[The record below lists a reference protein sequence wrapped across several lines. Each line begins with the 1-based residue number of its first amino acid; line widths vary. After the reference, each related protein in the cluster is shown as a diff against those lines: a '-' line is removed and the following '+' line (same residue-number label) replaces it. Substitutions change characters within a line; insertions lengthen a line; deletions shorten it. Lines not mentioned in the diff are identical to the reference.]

1 MKNIIIIFFCMFMLM
16 FQATAQ
22 NHADVKEIEV
32 SGIVLDSNKD
42 PLIGANIVV
51 KNVLGLGVIT
61 NIDGKFKIKVELYQ
75 RLIVSYIGFESQ
87 EILIKDKKTL
97 TVIMQE
103 SKSSV
108 LDEVVITGTGE
119 QKKITVTGAVSSANI
134 AHLNVSPSGNLVN
147 ALAGNV
153 PGVLSMQ
160 SSGAP
165 GQNTSEFWIRGISTF
180 GAKTSALVLVDGFER
195 DMDDISIEDIES
207 FQVLK
212 DASETAIYGAR
223 GANGVVLITTKH
235 GKPSKIT
242 ISAKAETSY
251 NTRTI
256 TPEFIDGP
264 TYASLI
270 NEARITRN
278 EEPVYQPDEL
288 YILKNGLDPDLL
300 PNVDWMD
307 EILKKGAM
315 TYKASLNITG
325 GSTNTRYFVSAS
337 YVEEEGMY
345 KTDKEI
351 EKQYNTNANARRWN
365 YRMNADID
373 ITKSTLLNVGI
384 SGMLKKVNDTGRGSS
399 LVWNSL
405 MGQTPVSIPKVYSN
419 GYFPASEYNENYR
432 DNPWIASTQ
441 TGYRQNWTN
450 QIQTNVTLNQKLD
463 FITEGLKFIGRFGYD
478 TNNSNYINKLKAP
491 ERWKAERFRDSE
503 GNLVFKRLNEE
514 QKMTQSAGGSG
525 DRHEFFEAELHYNRV
540 FNKHHHVGSVLKY
553 NQDSKIR
560 TYNLGDDLKNS
571 VPVRHQGFSG
581 RFTYNW
587 KYRYFVNFNFGYTGS
602 ENFAVGNQFGF
613 FPAFSMAWNIAE
625 EPFIQNNFKW
635 LNMFKVRYSWGKVGN
650 DNVSVRFPYMYT
662 IGSFKNYQWAD
673 FGFNQSY
680 NGLTYTSVASNG
692 ISWEIA
698 KKHDIGLD
706 LVLFNERFSLTVDY
720 FNEKRTGIFMSR
732 GSLPLTVGLY
742 DGDKPYANVG
752 SVINRG
758 WDGNFS
764 FNQNIGNV
772 SLTIRANATYSDNEI
787 LEKDEGHKLYPYLY
801 ETGFSVSQS
810 RGLIALGLFKDWD
823 DIRNSPTQNTWGSV
837 EPGDIKYKDV
847 NGDGV
852 INNNDRVAVGNT
864 NRPSFVYGMGI
875 SANWKG
881 LDASVHFQGTGKSSF
896 FINGVLV
903 HPFSRGTW
911 GNVSTDVVN
920 SSRWIS
926 RDISGDPATENPN
939 AVYPRLK
946 FGGENNVNNN
956 QYSTHWLRNGSY
968 LRLKTVEIGYTL
980 PKNIVSKIRF
990 SKIRLFFTG
999 TNLLTFSKFKL
1010 WDPEPRSNDG
1020 SFYPITKSVTFGL
1033 NISL

>member
-1 MKNIIIIFFCMFMLM
+1 
-16 FQATAQ
+16 
-22 NHADVKEIEV
+22 
-32 SGIVLDSNKD
+32 
-42 PLIGANIVV
+42 
-51 KNVLGLGVIT
+51 
-61 NIDGKFKIKVELYQ
+61 
-75 RLIVSYIGFESQ
+75 
-87 EILIKDKKTL
+87 
-97 TVIMQE
+97 
-103 SKSSV
+103 
-108 LDEVVITGTGE
+108 
-119 QKKITVTGAVSSANI
+119 
-134 AHLNVSPSGNLVN
+134 
-147 ALAGNV
+147 
-153 PGVLSMQ
+153 
-160 SSGAP
+160 
-165 GQNTSEFWIRGISTF
+165 
-180 GAKTSALVLVDGFER
+180 
-195 DMDDISIEDIES
+195 
-207 FQVLK
+207 
-212 DASETAIYGAR
+212 
-223 GANGVVLITTKH
+223 
-235 GKPSKIT
+235 
-242 ISAKAETSY
+242 
-251 NTRTI
+251 
-256 TPEFIDGP
+256 
-264 TYASLI
+264 
-270 NEARITRN
+270 
-278 EEPVYQPDEL
+278 
-288 YILKNGLDPDLL
+288 
-300 PNVDWMD
+300 
-307 EILKKGAM
+307 
-315 TYKASLNITG
+315 
-325 GSTNTRYFVSAS
+325 
-337 YVEEEGMY
+337 
-345 KTDKEI
+345 
-351 EKQYNTNANARRWN
+351 
-365 YRMNADID
+365 
-373 ITKSTLLNVGI
+373 
-384 SGMLKKVNDTGRGSS
+384 
-399 LVWNSL
+399 
-405 MGQTPVSIPKVYSN
+405 
-419 GYFPASEYNENYR
+419 
-432 DNPWIASTQ
+432 
-441 TGYRQNWTN
+441 
-450 QIQTNVTLNQKLD
+450 
-463 FITEGLKFIGRFGYD
+463 
-478 TNNSNYINKLKAP
+478 
-491 ERWKAERFRDSE
+491 
-503 GNLVFKRLNEE
+503 
-514 QKMTQSAGGSG
+514 
-525 DRHEFFEAELHYNRV
+525 
-540 FNKHHHVGSVLKY
+540 
-553 NQDSKIR
+553 
-560 TYNLGDDLKNS
+560 
-571 VPVRHQGFSG
+571 
-581 RFTYNW
+581 
-587 KYRYFVNFNFGYTGS
+587 
-602 ENFAVGNQFGF
+602 
-613 FPAFSMAWNIAE
+613 MAWNIAE

-772 SLTIRANATYSDNEI
+772 SLTIRANAIYSDNEI

>member
-1 MKNIIIIFFCMFMLM
+1 MKITNDILKDYFYDKCSHEEEIEIQKWLTENDNDQVDQRFREIISEIQIEDRELSQKAFLKFQEATQPKQARTLQPKLRRTIRWTQRVAAVLFIPLLFLAGYLLLNKKANTHWNDITVPHGMQQTLTLSDGTKLHVNSGTRVIYPSDFTEDKREIFVSGELF
-16 FQATAQ
+16 
-22 NHADVKEIEV
+22 ADVA
-32 SGIVLDSNKD
+32 KD
-42 PLIGANIVV
+42 PDKPFIISAGDVHV
-51 KNVLGLGVIT
+51 QVLGTKFNLRAYE
-61 NIDGKFKIKVELYQ
+61 NIETVEIAL
-75 RLIVSYIGFESQ
+75 VEG
-87 EILIKDKKTL
+87 
-97 TVIMQE
+97 
-103 SKSSV
+103 SV
-108 LDEVVITGTGE
+108 L
-119 QKKITVTGAVSSANI
+119 
-134 AHLNVSPSGNLVN
+134 
-147 ALAGNV
+147 
-153 PGVLSMQ
+153 
-160 SSGAP
+160 
-165 GQNTSEFWIRGISTF
+165 F
-180 GAKTSALVLVDGFER
+180 KT
-195 DMDDISIEDIES
+195 
-207 FQVLK
+207 
-212 DASETAIYGAR
+212 
-223 GANGVVLITTKH
+223 
-235 GKPSKIT
+235 
-242 ISAKAETSY
+242 
-251 NTRTI
+251 
-256 TPEFIDGP
+256 P
-264 TYASLI
+264 TH
-270 NEARITRN
+270 
-278 EEPVYQPDEL
+278 
-288 YILKNGLDPDLL
+288 
-300 PNVDWMD
+300 PN